1 MAGEAPPERDQT
13 IALDESFPG
22 GTPSSGPLSLG
33 PLGEGRTAACVG
45 TNGTGSEGA
54 HRYRAR
60 FRQPKM
66 RTVPD
71 ESPEAAISPPELL
84 EKPGKHS

>member
-71 ESPEAAISPPELL
+71 ESQ
-84 EKPGKHS
+84 KRQ